1 MSWQRYERSIDKQ
14 SLPNMF
20 DELITE
26 IEQRT
31 RVVLS
36 KVATHLTG
44 WAAIGPC
51 AVAVFGSLIYNYIYT
66 TNLNLAVIECSK
78 HRDLLSQI
86 SVDPSQMFPHQLHK
100 FLM

>member
-1 MSWQRYERSIDKQ
+1 MGVVPTLKLALRANNMSWQRYERSIDKQ
-14 SLPNMF
+14 SLPYMF

-26 IEQRT
+26 IEQCT

-51 AVAVFGSLIYNYIYT
+51 AVAVFGSLIYNLYIP
-66 TNLNLAVIECSK
+66 
-78 HRDLLSQI
+78 QI
-86 SVDPSQMFPHQLHK
+86 
-100 FLM
+100 